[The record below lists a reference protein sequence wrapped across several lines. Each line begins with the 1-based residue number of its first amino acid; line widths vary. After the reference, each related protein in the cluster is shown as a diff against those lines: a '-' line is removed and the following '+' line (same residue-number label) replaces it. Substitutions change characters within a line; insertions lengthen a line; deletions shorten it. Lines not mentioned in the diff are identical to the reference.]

1 MISGRQIQAA
11 RALLG
16 WSQQDL
22 ADKAIVSR
30 NAVNRIENARVDAK
44 TSTIEAMLRAL
55 GKAGIQFIS
64 ESGYEGVRL
73 RKRKAKPSV
82 RW

>member
-11 RALLG
+11 RALIG

-30 NAVNRIENARVDAK
+30 NAVNHIENARVDSK
-44 TSTIEAMLRAL
+44 TSTVETMLRAL
-55 GKAGIQFIS
+55 AKAGIQFIT
-64 ESGYEGVRL
+64 ESGYEGVRH
-73 RKRKAKPSV
+73 RKRKTKPSA
-82 RW
+82 R